1 MICSAASPPFIGLW
15 RELVF
20 SLVRGGCAWARLGE
34 ERPVSSRLLQIARV
48 AARHR
53 LDALAS
59 AEALAASDIPRS
71 VRWALR
77 AWPGRWLPAPR
88 RSPAVRLRLAFEA
101 LGPVFIK
108 FGQLLST
115 RRDMLPPD
123 YAEELAKLQDHVPP
137 FPGEQARALVEAAL
151 GADFEARIGRF
162 DIEPLASASIAQV
175 HGAVLTDGAEVVAK
189 VVRPDIEGTMR
200 ADLEVL
206 ARLAGWID
214 RHIAASR
221 RLRLPEVAADYAGTV
236 LKELDMVQEAA
247 NTQRLRENFA
257 GSDLLYV
264 PQVHH
269 DLTRPNLLVLERVKG
284 VPVSQVE
291 TLKERGT
298 DLALLAR
305 RGVETFFTQVFVHNF
320 FHADMH
326 PGNIFV
332 DVQDPKEPHY
342 IALDCAIIG
351 QLSERD
357 QDYLARNLL
366 AFFNR
371 DYRQVARLHLE
382 SGWVPQNTDEAE
394 FERVIRE
401 VCDPIFAK
409 PLTEISF
416 GNFLVD
422 LFRTAAE
429 FDMEIQP
436 QLVLLQKTLLYVE
449 GVGRQLYPQLDLWET
464 AKPFMERWMG
474 ERVGPLATMRRF
486 AERAPDVFEQLP
498 RLPELIADTGRTLRR
513 LESGMKEQ
521 QKRTS
526 KLEEAFARGHRRRR
540 GQRAVGALLAGLAV
554 VLLWGPLSQAFS
566 DSLTVF
572 AGLLSAAAS
581 SYLLVRA

>member
-1 MICSAASPPFIGLW
+1 M
-15 RELVF
+15 R
-20 SLVRGGCAWARLGE
+20 
-34 ERPVSSRLLQIARV
+34 SRLLQIARI

-53 LDALAS
+53 LDMVAS
-59 AEALAASDIPRS
+59 AEALAASDIPRG
-71 VRWALR
+71 VRWALL

-88 RSPAVRLRLAFEA
+88 RPPAVRLRLAFEA

-123 YAEELAKLQDHVPP
+123 YADELAKLQDHVPP
-137 FPGEQARALVEAAL
+137 FPGEEAQALVEQAL
-151 GADFEARIGRF
+151 GADFAARIRRF
-162 DIEPLASASIAQV
+162 DVQPIASASIAQV
-175 HGAVLTDGAEVVAK
+175 HGAALADGAEVVAK
-189 VVRPDIEGTMR
+189 VVRPNIEGTMR

-206 ARLAGWID
+206 ARLAGWIH
-214 RHIAASR
+214 RHIVASR
-221 RLRLPEVAADYAGTV
+221 RLRLPEVVADYANTV
-236 LKELDMVQEAA
+236 LNELDMMQEAA

-257 GSDLLYV
+257 GSNLLYV
-264 PQVHH
+264 PRVHH
-269 DLTRPNLLVLERVKG
+269 DLTRRNLLVLERIKG
-284 VPVSQVE
+284 VPVSRVQ
-291 TLKERGT
+291 TLRAQGAN
-298 DLALLAR
+298 LALLAQK
-305 RGVETFFTQVFVHNF
+305 GVETFFTQVFVHNF

-332 DVQDPKEPHY
+332 DVRSPEDPHY

-351 QLSERD
+351 QLDERD

-382 SGWVPQNTDEAE
+382 SGWVPQSTDEAE

-416 GNFLVD
+416 GHFLVD

-429 FDMEIQP
+429 FNMEIQP

-449 GVGRQLYPQLDLWET
+449 GVGRQLYPELDLWET
-464 AKPFMERWMG
+464 AKPFMERWMR
-474 ERVGPLATMRRF
+474 ERLSPLAAVRRF
-486 AERAPDVFEQLP
+486 AERAPDIIEQLP

-513 LESGMKEQ
+513 LESGLKEQ
-521 QKRTS
+521 QVHTR
-526 KLEEAFARGHRRRR
+526 KLEDEFVRSQRRRR
-540 GQRAVGALLAGLAV
+540 GQRALGALLAGAAA
-554 VLLWGPLSQAFS
+554 VLLWGPVSQAFS
-566 DSLTVF
+566 NNLAAF
-572 AGLLSAAAS
+572 AGLLSALAG